1 MELLELNSI
10 TIIISWIVTVLIGG
24 VGFKY
29 LDRFMKFRNESKST
43 DLDTSKMLIDSLMKQ
58 MDNLT
63 DRITKL
69 EAEREVYHK
78 RELAITEQF
87 TEAKVRVNEL
97 ERTVDKLTVNQEAL
111 KKDLTSYRE
120 KYGNLDT

>member
-1 MELLELNSI
+1 MELLELNNI

-58 MDNLT
+58 MDALT
-63 DRITKL
+63 ERISKL
-69 EAEREVYHK
+69 EAEREEYHK
-78 RELAITEQF
+78 REIVITKHF
-87 TEAKVRVNEL
+87 TEAKVRVMDL
-97 ERTVDKLTVNQEAL
+97 ERTVDKLTINHEAL
-111 KKDLTSYRE
+111 KKDLHNYRE